1 MKNFLIA
8 QNTVVN
14 NPVLDSGVANLTG
27 EDFVEGLIRALI
39 LFFLIAGSL
48 IFLLMLVTGAIG
60 WMTSE
65 GDKMKTQSAKTKI
78 TNAFIGLVI
87 LFSIFAIIQFVE
99 HFLGFNLLYLRLGSL
114 EI

>member
-1 MKNFLIA
+1 MDKLLIA
-8 QNTVVN
+8 QSAVVN
-14 NPVLDSGVANLTG
+14 NPVLDPGVASLTG
-27 EDFVEGLIRALI
+27 EDFTEGLVRALI

-48 IFLLMLVTGAIG
+48 IFLLMLVTGAIA

-87 LFSIFAIIQFVE
+87 LFSIFAIIQFIE
-99 HFLGFNLLYLRLGSL
+99 HFLGFNLLYIRLGSL